1 MKAIIKV
8 SAVFLLGMF
17 LFTSCNS
24 EPTIQEYYVKNQE
37 KSDFIALDLPAS
49 LIQLG
54 DDASEETKA
63 TMATIKKLNILAY
76 KLTDDNK
83 DEFKQEVSKVKQ
95 ILKSDNYQELM
106 RMKHENFNIVI
117 NFMGEDDAIDEF
129 VILASANDK
138 GFALARVLGNGM
150 QPEKIIK
157 MANDM
162 KNIDADQASFG
173 QIEELFEDLNF

>member
-54 DDASEETKA
+54 ELAEDTG
-63 TMATIKKLNILAY
+63 INILVCGSQ
-76 KLTDDNK
+76 T
-83 DEFKQEVSKVKQ
+83 V
-95 ILKSDNYQELM
+95 
-106 RMKHENFNIVI
+106 
-117 NFMGEDDAIDEF
+117 
-129 VILASANDK
+129 
-138 GFALARVLGNGM
+138 GF
-150 QPEKIIK
+150 
-157 MANDM
+157 
-162 KNIDADQASFG
+162 
-173 QIEELFEDLNF
+173 